1 MIAILGA
8 TGTIGNALLRR
19 LTALELPVR
28 ALSRDPE
35 RLRAQISDM
44 DLSRTEICAAD
55 ANDPNSMRAALQGV
69 TQLFLALSNS
79 PGQVTLETSIIRI
92 AVQAGVEHIVKISSP
107 VYDPRS
113 PVAVAGWH
121 AEIEL
126 ALAES
131 GLKYTVLRPYAFM
144 QNLLKQATPIRAQ
157 GVFFGCIGDSP
168 SNFVDC
174 RDIADVAAAALTNPE
189 VAGRV
194 YTLTGARTFTYP
206 QIAEQLTTLM
216 DRPIRFVNLPP
227 EALRSDL
234 IERGHMPPW
243 LAEHVVEIQTMST
256 IIPETPTD
264 TVERILGRAPRTLE
278 AFLQEN
284 ISCFQPRR

>member
-1 MIAILGA
+1 MIAIIGA
-8 TGTIGNALLRR
+8 TGTIGNALLKR
-19 LTALELPVR
+19 LMELGVPVR
-28 ALSRDPE
+28 ALTREPDK
-35 RLRAQISDM
+35 LRQHIGDAGSGV
-44 DLSRTEICAAD
+44 EVCAAD
-55 ANDPNSMRAALQGV
+55 ANDPESMRRALEGV
-69 TQLFLALSNS
+69 SQLFLALSNS
-79 PGQVTLETSIIRI
+79 PRQVEFETLIIQI

-113 PVAVAGWH
+113 PVTVAGWH
-121 AEIEL
+121 GEIEL

-131 GLKYTVLRPYAFM
+131 SLKYTVLRPYAFM
-144 QNLLKQATPIRAQ
+144 QNLLKQATPISTQ
-157 GVFFGCIGDSP
+157 GMFFGCIGDSP

-206 QIAEQLTTLM
+206 QIAEQLTTLL

-256 IIPETPTD
+256 VIPETTTY

-284 ISCFQPRR
+284 ISRFQPRR